1 MGEFSL
7 GDLAGKYLLTT
18 MTFVP
23 LLGAL
28 LIMLVPRGQNSAMK
42 WIAVIISAIPLLL
55 CWPLLKGFDASIT
68 PKTADDAARFV
79 QYGFQFVTNSE
90 WIPLFKGSSIRYA
103 VGVDG
108 ISVTM
113 IVLTALLSFIC
124 IVASWG
130 FEHWHTSKGLKGY
143 LALFLLL
150 ETGMMGVFISLD
162 FFLFYVFW
170 ELMLL
175 PMYFLIGI
183 WGGPRREYAAI
194 KFFLYTL
201 AGSVLMLIVMLALF
215 FASGDVDPATPGVQ
229 HTFMLPELMKQS
241 NLFTGTPWLLA
252 FIGLYIGFAIKIPAF
267 PFHTWLPDAH
277 VEAPTPIS
285 VILAGV
291 LLKMGTYG
299 IMRICYPILP
309 EAAFRFSPVMMLF
322 GFIGIVYGALCA
334 MAQIR
339 GVPRVNPQTGEQ
351 FIERDLKKMVA
362 YSSVSHMGFC
372 MIGLAAC
379 TPAGMAGCLLQMWN
393 HGVIT
398 GMLFLIVGVV
408 YDRAHHRNIDGF
420 GGLWDKMP
428 VYGGITAL
436 AFMASLGLPG
446 LSGFIGEA
454 LCFMGAYQA
463 GPNVVDEMGVKDPPV
478 FNLIRFSVYY
488 KLLTAISV
496 SGVVFG
502 AGYFLWSYQKVFLGK
517 LNPKYAEITDVNPR
531 EQFTLWP
538 LLLLVVVFGIYPKPL
553 LDLIVPSVNY
563 LVGQV
568 GMPWVK

>member
-1 MGEFSL
+1 MDFSL
-7 GDLAGKYLLTT
+7 GDLAGKYILTT

-28 LIMLVPRGQNSAMK
+28 LIVLVPRGQNSAMK
-42 WIAVIISAIPLLL
+42 WIAAIMSAIPLLL
-55 CWPLLKGFDASIT
+55 CWPLLNGFKAGHT
-68 PKTADDAARFV
+68 LTNPEVGAQFA
-79 QYGFQFVTNSE
+79 QYGFQFVTNVP
-90 WIPLFKGSSIRYA
+90 WIEAFNVRYA

-108 ISVTM
+108 ISITM
-113 IVLTALLSFIC
+113 VVLTSLLSFLC
-124 IVASWG
+124 IIASWG

-150 ETGMMGVFISLD
+150 ETGMMGVFVSMD

-170 ELMLL
+170 EMMLL

-201 AGSVLMLIVMLALF
+201 AGSVFMLIVMLAMYF
-215 FASGDVDPATPGVQ
+215 TSTDVDTATPGVQ
-229 HTFMLPELMKQS
+229 HTFMLPELMAQAG
-241 NLFTGTPWLLA
+241 LFTGTPWLIA
-252 FIGLYIGFAIKIPAF
+252 FIGLYVGFAIKIPAF

-309 EAAFRFSPVMMLF
+309 EAAYRFSPVMMLF
-322 GFIGIVYGALCA
+322 GTIGIVYGAMCA

-339 GVPRVNPQTGEQ
+339 GVPRVNAQTGEQ
-351 FIERDLKKMVA
+351 FIERDFKKMIA

-372 MIGLAAC
+372 MIGLASG
-379 TPAGMAGCLLQMWN
+379 TPAGMQGCLLQMWN
-393 HGVIT
+393 HGTIT
-398 GMLFLIVGVV
+398 SMLFLLVGVV

-428 VYGGITAL
+428 VYGGLTAL

-446 LSGFIGEA
+446 LAGFIGEA
-454 LCFMGAYQA
+454 LCFLGGFQA
-463 GPNVVDEMGVKDPPV
+463 GPNAGIDPATGLEAKALGLV
-478 FNLIRFSVYY
+478 AMSVYY
-488 KLLTAISV
+488 KLLTGISV
-496 SGVVFG
+496 VGVVFG
-502 AGYFLWSYQKVFLGK
+502 AGYFLWSYQKIFLGK
-517 LNPKYAEITDVNPR
+517 LNPKYADIEDVNPR

-538 LLLLVVVFGIYPKPL
+538 LLLLIVWFGVYPKPI
-553 LDLIVPSVNY
+553 LDLIVPGVNY
-563 LVGQV
+563 LATQINF
-568 GMPWVK
+568 PWFVK